1 MQLVVQ
7 FKINHISSY
16 IFIIFVTDSSSSY
29 QLEKKPLF
37 EEPYLEADDEEEE
50 IEVEAEEDIKVV
62 SAHDTVEGESQ
73 GMTTEESVEKAKVD
87 SDEEAEVGSDSS
99 DVYSRSVFVFK

>member
-29 QLEKKPLF
+29 QVEKKPLF
-37 EEPYLEADDEEEE
+37 EEPYSEADDEEEE

-73 GMTTEESVEKAKVD
+73 GMTAEESVEKAKVD

-99 DVYSRSVFVFK
+99 DVTSSVFVFK

>member
-7 FKINHISSY
+7 FKINHISSS

-37 EEPYLEADDEEEE
+37 EEPYSEADDEEEE

-62 SAHDTVEGESQ
+62 STHDTVEGESQ
-73 GMTTEESVEKAKVD
+73 EMTTEESVEKAKVD

-99 DVYSRSVFVFK
+99 DVTSRVFVFK

>member
-7 FKINHISSY
+7 FKINHIGSSF
-16 IFIIFVTDSSSSY
+16 IFIIFVTDFSSPC

-37 EEPYLEADDEEEE
+37 EEPSSEDDDEEEE
-50 IEVEAEEDIKVV
+50 IEIEAEEEIKVV

-99 DVYSRSVFVFK
+99 DVTSSVFVFK

>member
-1 MQLVVQ
+1 M
-7 FKINHISSY
+7 
-16 IFIIFVTDSSSSY
+16 
-29 QLEKKPLF
+29 F
-37 EEPYLEADDEEEE
+37 EEPYSEADDEEEE

-62 SAHDTVEGESQ
+62 SAHHTVEGESQ

-99 DVYSRSVFVFK
+99 DVTSSVFVFK

>member
-1 MQLVVQ
+1 MQ
-7 FKINHISSY
+7 FKINHISSF

-37 EEPYLEADDEEEE
+37 EEPSSEDDDEEEE

-73 GMTTEESVEKAKVD
+73 GVTTEESVQE
-87 SDEEAEVGSDSS
+87 DEEAEVKKGSS
-99 DVYSRSVFVFK
+99 DVTSRSAFVFK

>member
-7 FKINHISSY
+7 FKINHISSF
-16 IFIIFVTDSSSSY
+16 IFIIFVTDLSSSY

-37 EEPYLEADDEEEE
+37 EEPSSEDDGEEEE

-62 SAHDTVEGESQ
+62 TEHDTSEGESQ
-73 GMTTEESVEKAKVD
+73 GVTTEESVQE
-87 SDEEAEVGSDSS
+87 DEEGEVKKGSG
-99 DVYSRSVFVFK
+99 DVASRSAFVFR

>member
-7 FKINHISSY
+7 FKINHISSF
-16 IFIIFVTDSSSSY
+16 IFIIFVTDFSSSY

-37 EEPYLEADDEEEE
+37 EEPSSEDDDEEEE

-73 GMTTEESVEKAKVD
+73 GVTTEESVQE
-87 SDEEAEVGSDSS
+87 DEEAEVKKGSG
-99 DVYSRSVFVFK
+99 DVTSRSAFVFK